1 MMMNNDEDLLKKYIL
16 DIRNFKKLDTEMINN
31 IKKMSIE
38 DIITIINTYN
48 DVIYAFSKFI
58 ENIK

>member
-1 MMMNNDEDLLKKYIL
+1 MMNNDEDLLKKYIL